1 MNESSASKHDDQWRT
16 MPLVSIIINNYN
28 YAPYLAA
35 AIDSALAQDYRNS
48 EIIVVD
54 DGSTD
59 RSRGI
64 IASYGSRLTAIYKQN
79 GGQASALNAG
89 FAASR
94 GEIIIFLDADDLL
107 LPNAL
112 NRFVEDF
119 RDKAILNVHWAMWII
134 DAYGNRTGSTM
145 PPQPPLDGN
154 LRDRLIEFG
163 PTNLPASPTSGN
175 AWRRELL
182 TRILPIPEGISY
194 FRLCADEYLY
204 TLAPAFGLVRT
215 IREPQSCYRIHGN
228 NVYSGRSM
236 QEKLAIE
243 LAGYDEVCRALQ
255 NILSRNGI
263 TVDLHNWK
271 RYSWFHCLDRAL
283 SDICATIP
291 DGEQIVLVEGGT
303 WDATGAF
310 GSRAV
315 RPFIEQEGLDWGP
328 PADCECA
335 IDQFEIIRQQGSQY
349 FVIGWPAFWWF
360 DAYPGFAKHLE
371 QTANCLVR
379 NDYVAIFRLDRRVAL
394 PLRAAVSQMV
404 SK

>member
-35 AIDSALAQDYRNS
+35 AIDSAVAQDYRNS

-134 DAYGNRTGSTM
+134 D
-145 PPQPPLDGN
+145 
-154 LRDRLIEFG
+154 
-163 PTNLPASPTSGN
+163 
-175 AWRRELL
+175 
-182 TRILPIPEGISY
+182 
-194 FRLCADEYLY
+194 
-204 TLAPAFGLVRT
+204 
-215 IREPQSCYRIHGN
+215 
-228 NVYSGRSM
+228 
-236 QEKLAIE
+236 
-243 LAGYDEVCRALQ
+243 
-255 NILSRNGI
+255 
-263 TVDLHNWK
+263 
-271 RYSWFHCLDRAL
+271 
-283 SDICATIP
+283 
-291 DGEQIVLVEGGT
+291 
-303 WDATGAF
+303 
-310 GSRAV
+310 
-315 RPFIEQEGLDWGP
+315 
-328 PADCECA
+328 
-335 IDQFEIIRQQGSQY
+335 
-349 FVIGWPAFWWF
+349 
-360 DAYPGFAKHLE
+360 
-371 QTANCLVR
+371 
-379 NDYVAIFRLDRRVAL
+379 
-394 PLRAAVSQMV
+394 
-404 SK
+404 